1 MSGSS
6 LFQPSQEGFVG
17 LWAPPVAGKLQFA
30 LKDIVQIYN
39 SVVRQRQ
46 TGLQKSGVLASSD
59 ISKFQKHVQNFL
71 GAWKYCY
78 DKIKDLHCIQPVH
91 ENADAIKPQFLA
103 KWDERK
109 SANAQDEF
117 IREQYVLSS
126 QLSHVTEAISFADHY
141 LQLYERAKGFA
152 GFPKSKFNTAEEV
165 ETLHNILIAEYKYL
179 AGCDVEWLSPPSFVP
194 EGRNGDD
201 AAGAAPA
208 GAAGAA
214 PAAGGT
220 AATAAGA
227 APEAAPRVESAPERD
242 AALGHAEGLAGQLA
256 DIALWGI
263 TDDSFPLSHVNL
275 LVFDHNIGRGALRY
289 YHAAAILLFYQNKR
303 TEAQEKAFMSLS
315 EAWGHWFGRH
325 ITDEQLRAPPTAGP
339 CAYSKAEVKKCA
351 DMREALIISLT
362 DEMKATLELPVR
374 ELRKRQRGDSV
385 EDQALLLR

>member
-71 GAWKYCY
+71 GAWQYRY
-78 DKIKDLHCIQPVH
+78 DKIKDLHRIQPVH

-179 AGCDVEWLSPPSFVP
+179 AGCDVDCKMAMMLHLQ
-194 EGRNGDD
+194 
-201 AAGAAPA
+201 PA
-208 GAAGAA
+208 VLLQLQ
-214 PAAGGT
+214 PALHLKQ
-220 AATAAGA
+220 
-227 APEAAPRVESAPERD
+227 R
-242 AALGHAEGLAGQLA
+242 HASNLRRSVMQR
-256 DIALWGI
+256 WG
-263 TDDSFPLSHVNL
+263 
-275 LVFDHNIGRGALRY
+275 
-289 YHAAAILLFYQNKR
+289 
-303 TEAQEKAFMSLS
+303 M
-315 EAWGHWFGRH
+315 
-325 ITDEQLRAPPTAGP
+325 LRAWLG
-339 CAYSKAEVKKCA
+339 
-351 DMREALIISLT
+351 SLQ
-362 DEMKATLELPVR
+362 TLH
-374 ELRKRQRGDSV
+374 RGV
-385 EDQALLLR
+385 